1 VNPKSIVKLFS
12 CLSLD
17 NILTLFRR
25 VLLDTSIILL
35 AGEKNTLMLCCEA
48 IYGLIF
54 PYKYEQVSIPY
65 LPKVLID
72 RVDAP
77 FIFLLGVERENYKES
92 QVKDGTYIIDL
103 DFNKISQIPHTSV
116 TVKRTGTAKILSS
129 EDLPDLPIPLVKKLK
144 K

>member
-1 VNPKSIVKLFS
+1 MNPKSIVKLFS

-35 AGEKNTLMLCCEA
+35 AGEKNTLMQCCEA
-48 IYGLIF
+48 IYALIF

-77 FIFLLGVERENYKES
+77 FIFLIGVERVNYKES
-92 QVKDGTYIIDL
+92 
-103 DFNKISQIPHTSV
+103 
-116 TVKRTGTAKILSS
+116 
-129 EDLPDLPIPLVKKLK
+129 
-144 K
+144 